1 MSKGK
6 NENPLLS
13 LLTSIIIPA
22 VILSKFAN
30 EEYLGV
36 VPGFII
42 ALAFP
47 IGQGLYEIIKTRK
60 PGFISIIGLASI
72 FLTGIIGILQLPTEW
87 LAFKE
92 ASVPLL
98 IGMAVVLSLKTR
110 YPLVKKLFF
119 NDSLLDMERIGKILD
134 EKNAR
139 GAMEK
144 TLKIS
149 TYMIGGSFLLSAV
162 LNFILAKV
170 IVTSPSGTEA
180 FNVELGRLTAL
191 SYPVIALPSTIV
203 MCVALWYLF
212 AKLKKLTG
220 LEFEELIAPEL
231 REK

>member
-47 IGQGLYEIIKTRK
+47 VGQGLYEIIKTRK

-180 FNVELGRLTAL
+180 FNAELGRLTAL

-220 LEFEELIAPEL
+220 LEFEALIAPEL

>member
-1 MSKGK
+1 M
-6 NENPLLS
+6 S

>member
-203 MCVALWYLF
+203 MCIALWYLF

>member
-22 VILSKFAN
+22 VILSNFAN

>member
-6 NENPLLS
+6 NENALLS

-47 IGQGLYEIIKTRK
+47 VGQGLYEIIKTRK

>member
-6 NENPLLS
+6 NENPLLC

-47 IGQGLYEIIKTRK
+47 VGQGLYEIIKTRK

>member
-47 IGQGLYEIIKTRK
+47 VGQGLYEIIKTRK

>member
-119 NDSLLDMERIGKILD
+119 NDCLLDMERIGKILD
-134 EKNAR
+134 EKNAH

-180 FNVELGRLTAL
+180 FNAELGRLTAL

>member
-180 FNVELGRLTAL
+180 FNMELGRLTAL

>member
-6 NENPLLS
+6 NETPLLS

-47 IGQGLYEIIKTRK
+47 VGQGLYEIIKTRK

>member
-6 NENPLLS
+6 NENPLLN

-134 EKNAR
+134 EKNAH

-180 FNVELGRLTAL
+180 FNAELGRLTAL

>member
-60 PGFISIIGLASI
+60 PGFISILGLASI

-134 EKNAR
+134 EKNAH

-180 FNVELGRLTAL
+180 FNAELGRLTAL

>member
-47 IGQGLYEIIKTRK
+47 VGQGLYEIIKTRK

-72 FLTGIIGILQLPTEW
+72 FLTCIIGILQLPTEW

>member
-47 IGQGLYEIIKTRK
+47 VGQGLYEIIKTRK

-110 YPLVKKLFF
+110 YPLVKKIFF

-231 REK
+231 RDK

>member
-180 FNVELGRLTAL
+180 FNAELGRLTAL

>member
-1 MSKGK
+1 M
-6 NENPLLS
+6 S

-47 IGQGLYEIIKTRK
+47 VGQGLYEIIKTRK

-180 FNVELGRLTAL
+180 FNMELGRLTAL

>member
-47 IGQGLYEIIKTRK
+47 VGQGLYEIIKTRK
-60 PGFISIIGLASI
+60 PGFISILGLASI

-180 FNVELGRLTAL
+180 FNAELGRLTAL

>member
-60 PGFISIIGLASI
+60 PGFISILGLASI

>member
-47 IGQGLYEIIKTRK
+47 VGQGLYEIIKTRK
-60 PGFISIIGLASI
+60 PSFISIIGLASI

>member
-47 IGQGLYEIIKTRK
+47 VGQGLYEIIKTRK

-98 IGMAVVLSLKTR
+98 IGMTVVLSLKTR

>member
-47 IGQGLYEIIKTRK
+47 VGQGLYEIIKTRK

-180 FNVELGRLTAL
+180 FNAELGRLTAL

>member
-134 EKNAR
+134 EKNAH

>member
-72 FLTGIIGILQLPTEW
+72 ILTGIIGILQLPTEW

-212 AKLKKLTG
+212 AKLK
-220 LEFEELIAPEL
+220 
-231 REK
+231 

>member
-60 PGFISIIGLASI
+60 PGFISILGLASI

-180 FNVELGRLTAL
+180 FNAELGRLTAL

>member
-42 ALAFP
+42 AIAFP
-47 IGQGLYEIIKTRK
+47 VGQGLYEIIKTRK

>member
-47 IGQGLYEIIKTRK
+47 VGQGLYEIIKTRK

-134 EKNAR
+134 EKNAC

>member
-47 IGQGLYEIIKTRK
+47 IGQGLYEIIKTHK
-60 PGFISIIGLASI
+60 PGFISILGLASI

>member
-47 IGQGLYEIIKTRK
+47 VGQGLYEIIKTRK
-60 PGFISIIGLASI
+60 PGFISILGLASI

-134 EKNAR
+134 EKNAH

-180 FNVELGRLTAL
+180 FNAELGRLTAL

>member
-47 IGQGLYEIIKTRK
+47 VGQGLYEIIKTRK

-180 FNVELGRLTAL
+180 FNAELGRLTAL

-203 MCVALWYLF
+203 MCIALWYLF

-220 LEFEELIAPEL
+220 LEYEELIAPEL

>member
-47 IGQGLYEIIKTRK
+47 VGQGLYEIIKTRK

-180 FNVELGRLTAL
+180 FNMELGRLTAL

>member
-231 REK
+231 RDK

>member
-47 IGQGLYEIIKTRK
+47 VGQGLYEIIKTRK

-134 EKNAR
+134 EKNAH

-180 FNVELGRLTAL
+180 FNAELGRLTAL

>member
-110 YPLVKKLFF
+110 YPLVTKLFF

-180 FNVELGRLTAL
+180 FNAELGRLTAL

-203 MCVALWYLF
+203 MCIALWYLF

>member
-134 EKNAR
+134 EKNAH

-180 FNVELGRLTAL
+180 FNAELGRLTAL

>member
-47 IGQGLYEIIKTRK
+47 VGQGLYEIIKTRK

-220 LEFEELIAPEL
+220 LAFEELIPTEL

>member
-47 IGQGLYEIIKTRK
+47 VGQGLYEIIKTRK

-231 REK
+231 RDK

>member
-22 VILSKFAN
+22 VILSRFAN

-47 IGQGLYEIIKTRK
+47 VGQGLYEIIKTRK

-180 FNVELGRLTAL
+180 FNAELGRLTAL